1 MKPHHTLHPLCSIFP
16 QMSDEEFDALR
27 DDIEQHGQRDAI
39 VLWDGQIL
47 DGRHR
52 MQACL
57 ALGIEP
63 KFRTV
68 EMTWEE
74 AKAYVLSVNLTRRHL
89 DASQRAIIASRLAT
103 LQKGV
108 RSDRQICPSS
118 VTQQEAADSL
128 NVGVTQV
135 KKARKV
141 EDAAAAEVVSEVER
155 GKMSLHKAGKL
166 AAAVPDKAEQA
177 EIVRAGRV
185 DEVLRKALPPE
196 EPPQLPKTNT
206 HHTSANR
213 RTPDARE
220 TDRVGLVSPDDPRTV
235 QDGHWYAWSE
245 ERNRL
250 LPVSDEDILRRA
262 DEIRGQMIVESAAS
276 TTPVVEH
283 KTDSVSS
290 KPGKVP
296 TAQQLTTAVGDRVH
310 DGDWQDLW
318 RGKLEKAVE
327 AWGRYKQSLTGKA
340 KVRSMESWEAALTRI
355 ETVAHDRG
363 VDAVCDMIQ
372 KAIANG
378 WQGWEHET
386 NGSRGGSRIS
396 TAVRSNRNWDE
407 EIPEWKPTE

>member
-1 MKPHHTLHPLCSIFP
+1 VSELIQLDNLPVETL
-16 QMSDEEFDALR
+16 A
-27 DDIEQHGQRDAI
+27 
-39 VLWDGQIL
+39 
-47 DGRHR
+47 
-52 MQACL
+52 
-57 ALGIEP
+57 
-63 KFRTV
+63 
-68 EMTWEE
+68 EMANE
-74 AKAYVLSVNLTRRHL
+74 
-89 DASQRAIIASRLAT
+89 
-103 LQKGV
+103 
-108 RSDRQICPSS
+108 
-118 VTQQEAADSL
+118 
-128 NVGVTQV
+128 
-135 KKARKV
+135 
-141 EDAAAAEVVSEVER
+141 AAAACEESGRKTVEHAATSGRALLAIRQQIPHGQWESWVEVNFKHGMRRAQQFMDIAKAHRGALLEDATSLRHALRLIAESPEKQAKRAEREAKKLETPPTSLAPATPTPPVSVGTIRNENPPAPAPPTRLER
-155 GKMSLHKAGKL
+155 PAWL
-166 AAAVPDKAEQA
+166 ADPDEM
-177 EIVRAGRV
+177 GMPDV
-185 DEVLRKALPPE
+185 DAM
-196 EPPQLPKTNT
+196 PQLPKTNT
-206 HHTSANR
+206 HHTSANQ
-213 RTPDARE
+213 RTPDARD
-220 TDRVGLVSPDDPRTV
+220 TDRVALVCPDDPREL
-235 QDGHWYAWSE
+235 QDGRLYVWSE
-245 ERNRL
+245 SANRL
-250 LPVSDEDILRRA
+250 FLATPEELWAAAMELRP
-262 DEIRGQMIVESAAS
+262 DEIRGPAVVEPAVT

>member
-1 MKPHHTLHPLCSIFP
+1 
-16 QMSDEEFDALR
+16 MSDLIQLDNLSLDALTELAKESFADCQDALR
-27 DDIEQHGQRDAI
+27 VYLDNERKLKRFGSILIACREKVPHGKWQQWVLETFAGHLSIRAVQLWIAEAQEPEKRQKRLDDQKTRDQKTRTKAQSFALLPEQPPAPPVSSGVIRNENPPTPAPPTRLERPAWLADPDEMGMPDVDA
-39 VLWDGQIL
+39 
-47 DGRHR
+47 
-52 MQACL
+52 M
-57 ALGIEP
+57 
-63 KFRTV
+63 
-68 EMTWEE
+68 
-74 AKAYVLSVNLTRRHL
+74 
-89 DASQRAIIASRLAT
+89 
-103 LQKGV
+103 
-108 RSDRQICPSS
+108 
-118 VTQQEAADSL
+118 
-128 NVGVTQV
+128 
-135 KKARKV
+135 
-141 EDAAAAEVVSEVER
+141 
-155 GKMSLHKAGKL
+155 
-166 AAAVPDKAEQA
+166 
-177 EIVRAGRV
+177 
-185 DEVLRKALPPE
+185 
-196 EPPQLPKTNT
+196 PQLPKTNT
-206 HHTSANR
+206 HHTAANR

-262 DEIRGQMIVESAAS
+262 DEIRGQMIVEHAVT
-276 TTPVVEH
+276 TTPVVEPT
-283 KTDSVSS
+283 KDSVSS

-327 AWGRYKQSLTGKA
+327 AWARYKQSLTGKA

-355 ETVAHDRG
+355 ENVAHDRG

-386 NGSRGGSRIS
+386 NGSRSGSRIS

>member
-1 MKPHHTLHPLCSIFP
+1 VSELIQLDNLPVETLAEMANEAAAACEESGRKTVEHAIRCGRALLAAKAQVKHGEWLEWLADNFHQSRRVADRYMEIANWPRAANLEEATSIR
-16 QMSDEEFDALR
+16 DALR
-27 DDIEQHGQRDAI
+27 LIAESPEK
-39 VLWDGQIL
+39 
-47 DGRHR
+47 
-52 MQACL
+52 QAKK
-57 ALGIEP
+57 AE
-63 KFRTV
+63 R
-68 EMTWEE
+68 E
-74 AKAYVLSVNLTRRHL
+74 AKKLETPPKSLAPATPAPPVSSGVIRHENPPTPGPPARL
-89 DASQRAIIASRLAT
+89 ERPAWLADPDEMGMPDVDA
-103 LQKGV
+103 
-108 RSDRQICPSS
+108 
-118 VTQQEAADSL
+118 
-128 NVGVTQV
+128 
-135 KKARKV
+135 
-141 EDAAAAEVVSEVER
+141 
-155 GKMSLHKAGKL
+155 M
-166 AAAVPDKAEQA
+166 
-177 EIVRAGRV
+177 
-185 DEVLRKALPPE
+185 
-196 EPPQLPKTNT
+196 PQLPRTNT

-235 QDGHWYAWSE
+235 QDGHWYEWSE
-245 ERNRL
+245 DRNRL
-250 LPVSDEDILRRA
+250 LPVSDEEILRRA

-283 KTDSVSS
+283 KTASVGS

>member
-1 MKPHHTLHPLCSIFP
+1 MSTEMSLIEVPIETLAE
-16 QMSDEEFDALR
+16 MAAEKAALV
-27 DDIEQHGQRDAI
+27 EQHGRKTVQAAI
-39 VLWDGQIL
+39 DCGRYLTEIKSRLGHGEWLPWLEENWPQSQSRAYQYMKLANFHNCTNL
-47 DGRHR
+47 D
-52 MQACL
+52 L
-57 ALGIEP
+57 AECANVHSALKLIGEA
-63 KFRTV
+63 
-68 EMTWEE
+68 EE
-74 AKAYVLSVNLTRRHL
+74 AAGTKRT
-89 DASQRAIIASRLAT
+89 
-103 LQKGV
+103 
-108 RSDRQICPSS
+108 
-118 VTQQEAADSL
+118 
-128 NVGVTQV
+128 
-135 KKARKV
+135 RKV
-141 EDAAAAEVVSEVER
+141 PEPAPEVIDNRPAPPVSSGVIRNENPPTPAPPTRLERPAWLADPDEMGMPDVDA
-155 GKMSLHKAGKL
+155 M
-166 AAAVPDKAEQA
+166 
-177 EIVRAGRV
+177 
-185 DEVLRKALPPE
+185 
-196 EPPQLPKTNT
+196 PQLPKTNT

-262 DEIRGQMIVESAAS
+262 DEIRGQMIVEHAVT
-276 TTPVVEH
+276 TTPVVEPT
-283 KTDSVSS
+283 KDSVSS

>member
-1 MKPHHTLHPLCSIFP
+1 VSELIQLDNLPVETL
-16 QMSDEEFDALR
+16 A
-27 DDIEQHGQRDAI
+27 
-39 VLWDGQIL
+39 
-47 DGRHR
+47 
-52 MQACL
+52 
-57 ALGIEP
+57 
-63 KFRTV
+63 
-68 EMTWEE
+68 EMANE
-74 AKAYVLSVNLTRRHL
+74 
-89 DASQRAIIASRLAT
+89 
-103 LQKGV
+103 
-108 RSDRQICPSS
+108 
-118 VTQQEAADSL
+118 
-128 NVGVTQV
+128 
-135 KKARKV
+135 
-141 EDAAAAEVVSEVER
+141 AAAACEASGRKTVEHAATSGR
-155 GKMSLHKAGKL
+155 ALL
-166 AAAVPDKAEQA
+166 AAKAQVKHGEWLSWLADNFHWSQQRASQFMEIANYYARSNLESAETIQGALRMIAESPEKQAKKTQREAKKLETPPKSLAPATPAPPVSSGVIRNENPPAPAPPARLERPAWLADPDELDRP
-177 EIVRAGRV
+177 EE
-185 DEVLRKALPPE
+185 DDLPP
-196 EPPQLPKTNT
+196 LPRTNT
-206 HHTSANR
+206 HHTTANR

-220 TDRVGLVSPDDPRTV
+220 TDRVGLVIPDDPRTV

-262 DEIRGQMIVESAAS
+262 DEIRGQMIVESAVT

-283 KTDSVSS
+283 KTASVSS
-290 KPGKVP
+290 KSGKVP

-327 AWGRYKQSLTGKA
+327 AWARYKQSLTGKA

-363 VDAVCDMIQ
+363 VDVVCDMIQ

-386 NGSRGGSRIS
+386 NGSRGGSRIT